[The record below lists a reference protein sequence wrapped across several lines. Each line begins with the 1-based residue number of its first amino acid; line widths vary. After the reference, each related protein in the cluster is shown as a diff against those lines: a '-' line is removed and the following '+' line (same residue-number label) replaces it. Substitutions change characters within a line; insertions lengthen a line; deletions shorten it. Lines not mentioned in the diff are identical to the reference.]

1 MFKTPPRK
9 FGYKYYEIELLT
21 SNECSDIYSV
31 QKLDSG
37 IFALKLFKKGFS
49 EEKFA
54 KQIKIYSLLSQE
66 GSPFFLKYI
75 SNSKDELIV
84 REKYIVLEFV
94 EKGELKNYILSGKFF
109 PEKLAKIAVYKIIG
123 GISEMHRMGI
133 VHKKISVE
141 KIFLDRFYNF
151 KIGDFGCAEFVGEDQ
166 KHLFKEDI
174 LDAGMV
180 IIQLL
185 TGKLEL
191 KNIRDKLKTAIKK
204 GNLKSFWRIIEDQG
218 GFDFSPELKDL
229 LNLML
234 SGQITDIRKLL
245 SHDWFDKIHNIC
257 PDEFRLNEQFM
268 KNELKKYEGDENGE
282 SQA

>member
-1 MFKTPPRK
+1 MFKTPLRK
-9 FGYKYYEIELLT
+9 FGYQYYEIEKLA
-21 SNECSDIYSV
+21 SDGYSDIYSV

-49 EEKFA
+49 EEKLA

-133 VHKKISVE
+133 VHKKISIE
-141 KIFLDRFYNF
+141 KIFLDKFYNF

-174 LDAGMV
+174 LDAGIV

-191 KNIRDKLKTAIKK
+191 KIIKDKIKTAIKK
-204 GNLKSFWRIIEDQG
+204 GNLKSFWRLIENQG
-218 GFDFSPELKDL
+218 GFDFSPELKNL
-229 LNLML
+229 LSLMFA
-234 SGQITDIRKLL
+234 GQITDIRKLL
-245 SHDWFDKIHNIC
+245 NHDWFDKIHSIC
-257 PDEFRLNEQFM
+257 PDEFRLHEQFM
-268 KNELKKYEGDENGE
+268 RNELKKYEGDENGE

>member
-1 MFKTPPRK
+1 MFKTPLRK
-9 FGYKYYEIELLT
+9 FGYQYYEIEKLA
-21 SNECSDIYSV
+21 SDGYSDIYSV

-37 IFALKLFKKGFS
+37 ILALKLFKKGFS
-49 EEKFA
+49 EGKFA

-133 VHKKISVE
+133 VHKKISIE
-141 KIFLDRFYNF
+141 KIFLDKFYNF

-174 LDAGMV
+174 LDAGIV

-191 KNIRDKLKTAIKK
+191 KIIKDKIKTAIKK
-204 GNLKSFWRIIEDQG
+204 GNLKSFWRLIENQG
-218 GFDFSPELKDL
+218 GFDFSPELKNL
-229 LNLML
+229 LSLMFA
-234 SGQITDIRKLL
+234 GQITDIRKLL
-245 SHDWFDKIHNIC
+245 NHDYFDKIHSIC
-257 PDEFRLNEQFM
+257 PDEFRLHEQFM
-268 KNELKKYEGDENGE
+268 RNELKKYEGDENGE

>member
-1 MFKTPPRK
+1 MAESSIGGK
-9 FGYKYYEIELLT
+9 
-21 SNECSDIYSV
+21 N
-31 QKLDSG
+31 G
-37 IFALKLFKKGFS
+37 IRNIQ
-49 EEKFA
+49 EQA
-54 KQIKIYSLLSQE
+54 KQANYRR
-66 GSPFFLKYI
+66 GGNKYI

-109 PEKLAKIAVYKIIG
+109 PEKLAKITVYKIIG

-166 KHLFKEDI
+166 KHLFTEDI

-191 KNIRDKLKTAIKK
+191 KIIRDKLKAAIKK

-257 PDEFRLNEQFM
+257 PNEFRLHEQFM
-268 KNELKKYEGDENGE
+268 KNELKKYEGDESGE

>member
-1 MFKTPPRK
+1 MFMTPLRK
-9 FGYKYYEIELLT
+9 FGYKYYEIEKLA
-21 SNECSDIYSV
+21 SDGCSDIYSV

-54 KQIKIYSLLSQE
+54 RQIKIYSLLGKD

-84 REKYIVLEFV
+84 REKYIVLEYV
-94 EKGELKNYILSGKFF
+94 EKGELKSYILSGKFF
-109 PEKLAKIAVYKIIG
+109 PEKLAKIAVYKIIN

-151 KIGDFGCAEFVGEDQ
+151 KIGDFECAEFVGGDQ
-166 KHLFKEDI
+166 KHLFTEDI

-191 KNIRDKLKTAIKK
+191 KIIRDKLKAAIIKFK
-204 GNLKSFWRIIEDQG
+204 INIYYNFN
-218 GFDFSPELKDL
+218 F
-229 LNLML
+229 
-234 SGQITDIRKLL
+234 KL
-245 SHDWFDKIHNIC
+245 
-257 PDEFRLNEQFM
+257 
-268 KNELKKYEGDENGE
+268 
-282 SQA
+282 

>member
-21 SNECSDIYSV
+21 FNECSDIYSV

-37 IFALKLFKKGFS
+37 IFALKLFKKGFP

-54 KQIKIYSLLSQE
+54 KQIKIYSLLGQE
-66 GSPFFLKYI
+66 GSPYFLQYI
-75 SNSKDELIV
+75 SNSKDESIV

-133 VHKKISVE
+133 VHKKISIE
-141 KIFLDRFYNF
+141 KIFLDKFYNF
-151 KIGDFGCAEFVGEDQ
+151 KIGDFLCAEFVGEDQ

-174 LDAGMV
+174 LDAGIV

-191 KNIRDKLKTAIKK
+191 KIIKDKIKTAIKK
-204 GNLKSFWRIIEDQG
+204 GNLKSFWRLIENQG
-218 GFDFSPELKDL
+218 GFDFSPELKNL
-229 LNLML
+229 LSLMFA
-234 SGQITDIRKLL
+234 GQITDIRKLL
-245 SHDWFDKIHNIC
+245 NHDWFDKIHSIC
-257 PDEFRLNEQFM
+257 PDEFRLHEQFM
-268 KNELKKYEGDENGE
+268 RNELKKYEGDENGE

>member
-21 SNECSDIYSV
+21 SDGYSDIYSV

-66 GSPFFLKYI
+66 RSPFFLKYI

-133 VHKKISVE
+133 VHKKISIE
-141 KIFLDRFYNF
+141 KIFLDKFYNF

-174 LDAGMV
+174 LDAGIV

-191 KNIRDKLKTAIKK
+191 KIIKDKIKTAIKK
-204 GNLKSFWRIIEDQG
+204 GNLKSFWRLIENQG
-218 GFDFSPELKDL
+218 GFDFSPELKNL
-229 LNLML
+229 LSLMFA
-234 SGQITDIRKLL
+234 GQITDIRKLL
-245 SHDWFDKIHNIC
+245 NHDWFDKIHSIC
-257 PDEFRLNEQFM
+257 PDEFRLHEQFM
-268 KNELKKYEGDENGE
+268 RNELKKYEGDENGE

>member
-21 SNECSDIYSV
+21 SNECSDIYSA

-54 KQIKIYSLLSQE
+54 KQIKIYSLLGQE
-66 GSPFFLKYI
+66 GSPFFLQYI
-75 SNSKDELIV
+75 SNSKDESIV

-133 VHKKISVE
+133 VHKKISIE
-141 KIFLDRFYNF
+141 KIFLDKFYNF

-166 KHLFKEDI
+166 KHLFTEDI
-174 LDAGMV
+174 LDAGVV

-191 KNIRDKLKTAIKK
+191 KIIRDKLKTAIKK
-204 GNLKSFWRIIEDQG
+204 GNLKSFWRIIEKQD

-229 LNLML
+229 LNIML

-268 KNELKKYEGDENGE
+268 KNELKKYEGDESGE

>member
-1 MFKTPPRK
+1 MFMTPLRK
-9 FGYKYYEIELLT
+9 FGYKYYEIEKL
-21 SNECSDIYSV
+21 SSDGCSDIYSV

-54 KQIKIYSLLSQE
+54 KLIKIYSLLSQE

-133 VHKKISVE
+133 VHKKISIE
-141 KIFLDRFYNF
+141 KIFLDKFYNF

-174 LDAGMV
+174 LDAGIV

-191 KNIRDKLKTAIKK
+191 KIIKDKIKTAIKK
-204 GNLKSFWRIIEDQG
+204 GNLKSFWRLIENQG
-218 GFDFSPELKDL
+218 GFDFSPELKNL
-229 LNLML
+229 LSLMFA
-234 SGQITDIRKLL
+234 GQITDIRKLL
-245 SHDWFDKIHNIC
+245 NHDWFDKIHSIC
-257 PDEFRLNEQFM
+257 PDEFRLHEQFM
-268 KNELKKYEGDENGE
+268 RNELKKYEGDENGE